1 MAIEERGH
9 ISEVNVDQEEE
20 FRIEKHWI
28 QFSKDT
34 MICLVARHSRQ
45 EKISSVFKVLSSS
58 AIEVRLTY
66 LIKQN
71 VQQVRYSLICCRFY
85 SISIYFP
92 KSVKPLW
99 YRES

>member
-20 FRIEKHWI
+20 FTIEKHWI

-34 MICLVARHSRQ
+34 MICLVARQ
-45 EKISSVFKVLSSS
+45 EKISSVFKVLLSS

-71 VQQVRYSLICCRFY
+71 VQQVRYSLICCQFY

-99 YRES
+99 YCES